1 MILRRVL
8 IANRGEIAVRVIRT
22 CRRLGIE
29 TVLTVAAA
37 DADSVPARLA
47 DTTDRDRSPTSTSR
61 RSSGP
66 PPRRGRDAIHPGYG
80 FLSENPRLA
89 RACEAAGIVFIGPGA
104 DVLEA
109 AGDKLAA
116 RDHAVAAGLPVLPG
130 GLVRAEAE
138 DEGGA
143 AGEIAGRIGYP
154 VLVKAAGGGGGRGLR
169 VVRDPADL
177 AGAVA
182 MGSAEA
188 QAAFGDGRVYLER
201 YVSPARHVE
210 VQLLGDGE
218 NVIHLGDRDCSV
230 QRRYQKLVEEAPAP
244 RLGETLR
251 VGMRA
256 AAVAF
261 GQHLKYQGL
270 GTVEFL
276 VDAARSEFWFLEVNA
291 RIQVEHPVTEAVTGL
306 DLVAEQIAVA
316 EGRRLGLSQA
326 SVRLDGHAI
335 ECRIN
340 AEDPAAGFRPSPGRV
355 TSAVFPAG
363 PGIRVDTH
371 IQAGSAVPPQYDSL
385 LAKLVVERGEPGRG
399 AGPAARRAGPVRDR
413 RGGDH
418 RCRCTRRWPPTTSSP
433 PEASARTTSHGGW
446 SSKPGPL
453 GIKMAEIQLVDVSL
467 RDGNQSLWGATGLR
481 TDHIL
486 QIAPVLNRVGFR
498 ALDFMSSTAMGVA
511 VRTHREDPWER
522 IRLTR
527 AAMPDTPLQLIGT
540 GFRFISWE
548 RAHPEV
554 MQLVYERLVA
564 AGISRF
570 VLLDP
575 MHDMDAVRRSARMV
589 KRAGGTETILALT
602 YTISAVHD
610 DDFYAGIAA
619 AAAASPYIDRAYIKD
634 PAGLLTPERART
646 LIPAVR
652 ARLGG
657 KPLELHAHCTIG
669 LSPLVYL
676 VAPDLGVSVL
686 QTGCGALAD
695 GSSLPDAQRVVAN
708 LRALGHTVDVDDRLL
723 AVVCA
728 VLQSA
733 GRGRGAAVRPAAA
746 VRRGVHPAPAGRRGA
761 DHAAAAAGR
770 TGAGGPV
777 RRGDRGG
784 EPGQGRTR
792 LPDHGHPVPADG
804 DGAGACRTCW
814 VLSGTRSSP
823 TR

>member
-1 MILRRVL
+1 VILRRVL

-29 TVLTVAAA
+29 TVLTVAGA

-47 DTTDRDRSPTSTSR
+47 DKTIAIGSYLDVDEVV
-61 RSSGP
+61 GAAAAA
-66 PPRRGRDAIHPGYG
+66 GAGAIHPGYG

-116 RDHAVAAGLPVLPG
+116 RNHAVAAGLPVLPG
-130 GLVRAEAE
+130 GLVRIEATGADGALGAEGEA
-138 DEGGA
+138 GA

-230 QRRYQKLVEEAPAP
+230 QRRYQKLIEEAPAP

-276 VDAARSEFWFLEVNA
+276 VDAGRSEFWFLEVNA

-385 LAKLVVERGEPGRG
+385 LAKLVVSGANRAEALGRLRG
-399 AGPAARRAGPVRDR
+399 ALARCEIGGVATTLPVHVALAADDEFAAGGLGTGYLARWLELETRPVRDKN
-413 RGGDH
+413 G
-418 RCRCTRRWPPTTSSP
+418 
-433 PEASARTTSHGGW
+433 
-446 SSKPGPL
+446 
-453 GIKMAEIQLVDVSL
+453 
-467 RDGNQSLWGATGLR
+467 
-481 TDHIL
+481 
-486 QIAPVLNRVGFR
+486 
-498 ALDFMSSTAMGVA
+498 
-511 VRTHREDPWER
+511 
-522 IRLTR
+522 
-527 AAMPDTPLQLIGT
+527 
-540 GFRFISWE
+540 
-548 RAHPEV
+548 
-554 MQLVYERLVA
+554 
-564 AGISRF
+564 
-570 VLLDP
+570 
-575 MHDMDAVRRSARMV
+575 
-589 KRAGGTETILALT
+589 
-602 YTISAVHD
+602 
-610 DDFYAGIAA
+610 
-619 AAAASPYIDRAYIKD
+619 
-634 PAGLLTPERART
+634 
-646 LIPAVR
+646 
-652 ARLGG
+652 
-657 KPLELHAHCTIG
+657 
-669 LSPLVYL
+669 
-676 VAPDLGVSVL
+676 
-686 QTGCGALAD
+686 
-695 GSSLPDAQRVVAN
+695 
-708 LRALGHTVDVDDRLL
+708 
-723 AVVCA
+723 
-728 VLQSA
+728 
-733 GRGRGAAVRPAAA
+733 
-746 VRRGVHPAPAGRRGA
+746 
-761 DHAAAAAGR
+761 
-770 TGAGGPV
+770 
-777 RRGDRGG
+777 
-784 EPGQGRTR
+784 
-792 LPDHGHPVPADG
+792 
-804 DGAGACRTCW
+804 
-814 VLSGTRSSP
+814 
-823 TR
+823 

>member
-1 MILRRVL
+1 MLV
-8 IANRGEIAVRVIRT
+8 ANRGEIAVRVIRT

-29 TVLTVAAA
+29 TVLTVAAG

-47 DTTDRDRSPTSTSR
+47 DKTIAIGSYLDVEEVV
-61 RSSGP
+61 GAAAAAEA
-66 PPRRGRDAIHPGYG
+66 GAIHPGYG

-116 RDHAVAAGLPVLPG
+116 RNHAVAAGLPVLPG
-130 GLVRAEAE
+130 GLVRTEAAGADGAFGAEGEA
-138 DEGGA
+138 GA
-143 AGEIAGRIGYP
+143 AGAGAEGEAGEAGEIAHAADAAGLAGRIGYP

-244 RLGETLR
+244 WLGETLR

-276 VDAARSEFWFLEVNA
+276 VDVARSEFWFLEVNA

-363 PGIRVDTH
+363 PGVRVDTH

-385 LAKLVVERGEPGRG
+385 LAKLVVSGTSRAEALDRLRG
-399 AGPAARRAGPVRDR
+399 ALARCEIGGVATTLPVHAALAADDEFAAGGFGTDYLARWLELRTRPVRDKN
-413 RGGDH
+413 G
-418 RCRCTRRWPPTTSSP
+418 
-433 PEASARTTSHGGW
+433 
-446 SSKPGPL
+446 
-453 GIKMAEIQLVDVSL
+453 
-467 RDGNQSLWGATGLR
+467 
-481 TDHIL
+481 
-486 QIAPVLNRVGFR
+486 
-498 ALDFMSSTAMGVA
+498 
-511 VRTHREDPWER
+511 
-522 IRLTR
+522 
-527 AAMPDTPLQLIGT
+527 
-540 GFRFISWE
+540 
-548 RAHPEV
+548 
-554 MQLVYERLVA
+554 
-564 AGISRF
+564 
-570 VLLDP
+570 
-575 MHDMDAVRRSARMV
+575 
-589 KRAGGTETILALT
+589 
-602 YTISAVHD
+602 
-610 DDFYAGIAA
+610 
-619 AAAASPYIDRAYIKD
+619 
-634 PAGLLTPERART
+634 
-646 LIPAVR
+646 
-652 ARLGG
+652 
-657 KPLELHAHCTIG
+657 
-669 LSPLVYL
+669 
-676 VAPDLGVSVL
+676 
-686 QTGCGALAD
+686 
-695 GSSLPDAQRVVAN
+695 
-708 LRALGHTVDVDDRLL
+708 
-723 AVVCA
+723 
-728 VLQSA
+728 
-733 GRGRGAAVRPAAA
+733 
-746 VRRGVHPAPAGRRGA
+746 
-761 DHAAAAAGR
+761 
-770 TGAGGPV
+770 
-777 RRGDRGG
+777 
-784 EPGQGRTR
+784 
-792 LPDHGHPVPADG
+792 
-804 DGAGACRTCW
+804 
-814 VLSGTRSSP
+814 
-823 TR
+823 

>member
-1 MILRRVL
+1 MFSTILV
-8 IANRGEIAVRVIRT
+8 ANRGEIAVRAFRAAYELGIRT
-22 CRRLGIE
+22 
-29 TVLTVAAA
+29 VAVFPWEDRNAVHRTKADEAYLIGERGHPVRAYLDIDEIVRVAREAGA
-37 DADSVPARLA
+37 DAVY
-47 DTTDRDRSPTSTSR
+47 
-61 RSSGP
+61 
-66 PPRRGRDAIHPGYG
+66 PGYG

-116 RDHAVAAGLPVLPG
+116 RNHAVAAGLPVLPG
-130 GLVRAEAE
+130 GLVRDEAE
-138 DEGGA
+138 GEGEGGA
-143 AGEIAGRIGYP
+143 AGEIAHAADAAGLAERIGYP

-340 AEDPAAGFRPSPGRV
+340 AEDPAAGFRPSPGIV

-363 PGIRVDTH
+363 PGIRVETH

-385 LAKLVVERGEPGRG
+385 LAKLVASGASRAEALGRLRG
-399 AGPAARRAGPVRDR
+399 ALARCEIGGVTTTLPVHAALADDDEFAAGGVGTDYLARWLELQTRPVRDKN
-413 RGGDH
+413 G
-418 RCRCTRRWPPTTSSP
+418 
-433 PEASARTTSHGGW
+433 
-446 SSKPGPL
+446 
-453 GIKMAEIQLVDVSL
+453 
-467 RDGNQSLWGATGLR
+467 
-481 TDHIL
+481 
-486 QIAPVLNRVGFR
+486 
-498 ALDFMSSTAMGVA
+498 
-511 VRTHREDPWER
+511 
-522 IRLTR
+522 
-527 AAMPDTPLQLIGT
+527 
-540 GFRFISWE
+540 
-548 RAHPEV
+548 
-554 MQLVYERLVA
+554 
-564 AGISRF
+564 
-570 VLLDP
+570 
-575 MHDMDAVRRSARMV
+575 
-589 KRAGGTETILALT
+589 
-602 YTISAVHD
+602 
-610 DDFYAGIAA
+610 
-619 AAAASPYIDRAYIKD
+619 
-634 PAGLLTPERART
+634 
-646 LIPAVR
+646 
-652 ARLGG
+652 
-657 KPLELHAHCTIG
+657 
-669 LSPLVYL
+669 
-676 VAPDLGVSVL
+676 
-686 QTGCGALAD
+686 
-695 GSSLPDAQRVVAN
+695 
-708 LRALGHTVDVDDRLL
+708 
-723 AVVCA
+723 
-728 VLQSA
+728 
-733 GRGRGAAVRPAAA
+733 
-746 VRRGVHPAPAGRRGA
+746 
-761 DHAAAAAGR
+761 
-770 TGAGGPV
+770 
-777 RRGDRGG
+777 
-784 EPGQGRTR
+784 
-792 LPDHGHPVPADG
+792 
-804 DGAGACRTCW
+804 
-814 VLSGTRSSP
+814 
-823 TR
+823 

>member
-1 MILRRVL
+1 VILRRVL

-29 TVLTVAAA
+29 TVLTVAAG

-47 DTTDRDRSPTSTSR
+47 DKTIAIGSYLDADEVVRAAAAA
-61 RSSGP
+61 GA
-66 PPRRGRDAIHPGYG
+66 GAIHPGYG

-116 RDHAVAAGLPVLPG
+116 RNHAVAAGLPVLPG
-130 GLVRAEAE
+130 GLVIN
-138 DEGGA
+138 GA
-143 AGEIAGRIGYP
+143 DGANETGAFAGRIGYP

-177 AGAVA
+177 AAAVA

-230 QRRYQKLVEEAPAP
+230 QRRYQKLIEEAPAP

-355 TSAVFPAG
+355 TSVVFPAG

-385 LAKLVVERGEPGRG
+385 LAKLVVSGASRAEALGRLRG
-399 AGPAARRAGPVRDR
+399 ALARCEIGGVATTLPVHAALAADDEFAAGGVGTDYLARWLELKTRPVRDKN
-413 RGGDH
+413 G
-418 RCRCTRRWPPTTSSP
+418 
-433 PEASARTTSHGGW
+433 
-446 SSKPGPL
+446 
-453 GIKMAEIQLVDVSL
+453 
-467 RDGNQSLWGATGLR
+467 
-481 TDHIL
+481 
-486 QIAPVLNRVGFR
+486 
-498 ALDFMSSTAMGVA
+498 
-511 VRTHREDPWER
+511 
-522 IRLTR
+522 
-527 AAMPDTPLQLIGT
+527 
-540 GFRFISWE
+540 
-548 RAHPEV
+548 
-554 MQLVYERLVA
+554 
-564 AGISRF
+564 
-570 VLLDP
+570 
-575 MHDMDAVRRSARMV
+575 
-589 KRAGGTETILALT
+589 
-602 YTISAVHD
+602 
-610 DDFYAGIAA
+610 
-619 AAAASPYIDRAYIKD
+619 
-634 PAGLLTPERART
+634 
-646 LIPAVR
+646 
-652 ARLGG
+652 
-657 KPLELHAHCTIG
+657 
-669 LSPLVYL
+669 
-676 VAPDLGVSVL
+676 
-686 QTGCGALAD
+686 
-695 GSSLPDAQRVVAN
+695 
-708 LRALGHTVDVDDRLL
+708 
-723 AVVCA
+723 
-728 VLQSA
+728 
-733 GRGRGAAVRPAAA
+733 
-746 VRRGVHPAPAGRRGA
+746 
-761 DHAAAAAGR
+761 
-770 TGAGGPV
+770 
-777 RRGDRGG
+777 
-784 EPGQGRTR
+784 
-792 LPDHGHPVPADG
+792 
-804 DGAGACRTCW
+804 
-814 VLSGTRSSP
+814 
-823 TR
+823 

>member
-1 MILRRVL
+1 VILRRVL
-8 IANRGEIAVRVIRT
+8 VANRGEIAVRVIRT

-29 TVLTVAAA
+29 TVLTVAAG

-47 DTTDRDRSPTSTSR
+47 DKTIAIGSYLDVEEVV
-61 RSSGP
+61 GAAAAAEA
-66 PPRRGRDAIHPGYG
+66 GAIHPGYG

-116 RDHAVAAGLPVLPG
+116 RNHAVAAGLPVLPG
-130 GLVRAEAE
+130 GLVRTEAAGADGAFGAEGEA
-138 DEGGA
+138 GA
-143 AGEIAGRIGYP
+143 AGAGAEGEAGEAGEIAHAADAAGLAGRIGYP

-244 RLGETLR
+244 WLGETLR

-276 VDAARSEFWFLEVNA
+276 VDVARSEFWFLEVNA

-363 PGIRVDTH
+363 PGVRVDTH

-385 LAKLVVERGEPGRG
+385 LAKLVVSGTSRAEALDRLRG
-399 AGPAARRAGPVRDR
+399 ALARCEIGGVATTLPVHAALAADDEFAAGGFGTDYLARWLELRTRPVRDKN
-413 RGGDH
+413 G
-418 RCRCTRRWPPTTSSP
+418 
-433 PEASARTTSHGGW
+433 
-446 SSKPGPL
+446 
-453 GIKMAEIQLVDVSL
+453 
-467 RDGNQSLWGATGLR
+467 
-481 TDHIL
+481 
-486 QIAPVLNRVGFR
+486 
-498 ALDFMSSTAMGVA
+498 
-511 VRTHREDPWER
+511 
-522 IRLTR
+522 
-527 AAMPDTPLQLIGT
+527 
-540 GFRFISWE
+540 
-548 RAHPEV
+548 
-554 MQLVYERLVA
+554 
-564 AGISRF
+564 
-570 VLLDP
+570 
-575 MHDMDAVRRSARMV
+575 
-589 KRAGGTETILALT
+589 
-602 YTISAVHD
+602 
-610 DDFYAGIAA
+610 
-619 AAAASPYIDRAYIKD
+619 
-634 PAGLLTPERART
+634 
-646 LIPAVR
+646 
-652 ARLGG
+652 
-657 KPLELHAHCTIG
+657 
-669 LSPLVYL
+669 
-676 VAPDLGVSVL
+676 
-686 QTGCGALAD
+686 
-695 GSSLPDAQRVVAN
+695 
-708 LRALGHTVDVDDRLL
+708 
-723 AVVCA
+723 
-728 VLQSA
+728 
-733 GRGRGAAVRPAAA
+733 
-746 VRRGVHPAPAGRRGA
+746 
-761 DHAAAAAGR
+761 
-770 TGAGGPV
+770 
-777 RRGDRGG
+777 
-784 EPGQGRTR
+784 
-792 LPDHGHPVPADG
+792 
-804 DGAGACRTCW
+804 
-814 VLSGTRSSP
+814 
-823 TR
+823 